1 MKRFNLQEIWSLLK
15 WILLFEVVL
24 ALIIT
29 LLNIFFDFEDFYKTV
44 NVTSFISYEVFSLF
58 ILIIVEILGLTQIY
72 LSWYK
77 KYGIVKLS
85 PKEYLKKLLNR
96 GENRKIE
103 FKSSLR
109 WDFEKN
115 EINKEL
121 EKPVIK
127 TIAGF
132 LNATGGDLLIGV
144 TDEKHVQGL
153 EKDYQTLPKKS
164 RDGFENYITQII
176 RSNIG
181 SDSLRLISF
190 NFNQKDGKDVCLVR
204 VKSSENPVYVKVNGS
219 EEFFVRVGNS
229 TASLTISEAIKYIQN
244 HWKADEEQNNRK

>member
-127 TIAGF
+127 KTAGK
-132 LNATGGDLLIGV
+132 N
-144 TDEKHVQGL
+144 KRC
-153 EKDYQTLPKKS
+153 P
-164 RDGFENYITQII
+164 
-176 RSNIG
+176 
-181 SDSLRLISF
+181 LRP
-190 NFNQKDGKDVCLVR
+190 GKM
-204 VKSSENPVYVKVNGS
+204 S
-219 EEFFVRVGNS
+219 
-229 TASLTISEAIKYIQN
+229 IK
-244 HWKADEEQNNRK
+244 AEEQRQN